1 MTTVQHG
8 AAEWVAS
15 RAMSPR
21 LLSAV
26 WAAWAWITTVAYV
39 DSTPRALEPLVAM
52 VPGNNVA
59 WLWGI
64 AAVLLTIGAVVPP
77 GCRGVAWARRARST
91 GLAIVAALLAA
102 WAATYALDAAED
114 GTRFWVTAKNYGFLA
129 LLAMLTSPAV
139 GRARAVPPRT
149 REGGT

>member
-64 AAVLLTIGAVVPP
+64 AALLLTIGAVVPP

-102 WAATYALDAAED
+102 WAATYALDAVSD